1 MDNFQSFFKV
11 LNESKVDISTLQK
24 VNNAITQA
32 GGEIFVVGGPI
43 RDFVLGHD
51 PKDIDFLVRKLSL
64 EQIQQALVQIGKPKE
79 VGQQFGIVKANID
92 NEEFDFAIPR
102 TKEDRTGD
110 KHTDFT
116 VQVDPNASVED
127 DLKRR
132 DFTWNAMAVPLS
144 VFINVQGYPK
154 EKAIE
159 LLKNAVIDPNGGLND
174 LESGVLKAVGDP
186 LARFGEDHLR
196 MLRAI
201 QFATRMGFDISG
213 ETAEAIRSLSGE
225 LVSVSGERIFEEFKK
240 AWTKGKADTE
250 TFITLLWKLEVGE
263 KLFGSEFNPFIVKL
277 PKLTKPEDKIS
288 GQMVAFF
295 INGGNY
301 SIMKPDAKF
310 IKLIETAK
318 LIKNSKDYPHSYVG
332 NLMDQD
338 LAVLSE
344 VFKEIDPEIHQ
355 KVEKMRQTPMRG
367 KELAVDGPTLAQVM
381 GITDKRD
388 FPKIGIAQRKVLSAL
403 WDGQISNNPGEIVE
417 FIKNSPIKE
426 EYFKST
432 PIAKDQY
439 SFTTEREFD
448 ESVSDIIENFIK
460 HAISYLRLAEVPKIS
475 FVITR
480 KGDMTHGA
488 FNPANEEIMV
498 YVVGRSLA
506 DFLRTLAHELVHFHQ
521 LKIGKIELNK
531 QYQDIGGDVED
542 EANAVGGQIIKS
554 YGKRVKEIYDL

>member
-1 MDNFQSFFKV
+1 MDNFQSFLKT

-24 VNNAITQA
+24 INNAITQA

-64 EQIQQALVQIGKPKE
+64 EQIQRALVQIGKPKE

-144 VFINVQGYPK
+144 VFINVQAYPK

-159 LLKNAVIDPNGGLND
+159 LLKNAVIDPNNGLSD
-174 LESGVLKAVGDP
+174 LENGVLKAVGDP

-213 ETAEAIRSLSGE
+213 ETAEAIRSLSSE
-225 LVSVSGERIFEEFKK
+225 LASVSGERIFEEFKK

-250 TFITLLWKLEVGE
+250 TFVTLLWKLEVGE
-263 KLFGSEFNPFIVKL
+263 KLFGPEFNPFIIKL
-277 PKLTKPEDKIS
+277 PHVTKPEDKIS
-288 GQMVAFF
+288 GQLVAFF
-295 INGGNY
+295 LNGGNY
-301 SIMKPDAKF
+301 TIMKPDAKY
-310 IKLIETAK
+310 IKLIETTK
-318 LIKNSKDYPHSYVG
+318 LIKNSKDYPHSYIG
-332 NLMDQD
+332 NLTDQD

-381 GITDKRD
+381 GITDKKD
-388 FPKIGIAQRKVLSAL
+388 FPKIGMAQKKVLSAL
-403 WDGQISNNPGEIVE
+403 WDGQISNNPGEIAE
-417 FIKNSPIKE
+417 FIKNSAIKE
-426 EYFKST
+426 EYFKPN
-432 PIAKDQY
+432 PIAKEQF

-448 ESVSDIIENFIK
+448 ESVSNIIENFIK

-475 FVITR
+475 FLVTR
-480 KGDMTHGA
+480 KGGMTHGA
-488 FNPANEEIMV
+488 FNPTSEEIMV

-521 LKIGKIELNK
+521 RKVGKIELNQ
-531 QYQDIGGDVED
+531 QYQDVGGDLED
-542 EANAVGGQIIKS
+542 EANAIGGQIIKS
-554 YGKRVKEIYDL
+554 YGKKVKEIYDL